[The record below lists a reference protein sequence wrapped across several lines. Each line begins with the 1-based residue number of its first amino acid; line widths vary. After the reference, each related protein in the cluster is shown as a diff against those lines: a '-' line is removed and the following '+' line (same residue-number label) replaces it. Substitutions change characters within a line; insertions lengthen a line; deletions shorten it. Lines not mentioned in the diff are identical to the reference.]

1 MTEDLL
7 FSDKMTSLSISRSLT
22 RCLLKPQHLRVATSS
37 RSMTHYPIDDR
48 VNGLTDDQKQLRETL
63 FGFCQKE
70 LAPHAEAI
78 DKNNDFPG

>member
-1 MTEDLL
+1 
-7 FSDKMTSLSISRSLT
+7 
-22 RCLLKPQHLRVATSS
+22 
-37 RSMTHYPIDDR
+37 MTHYPIDDR

-78 DKNNDFPG
+78 DKNNDFPGQYLNYISQKRVATPN